1 MRPEGGRTGMPVAVI
16 GLGSMG
22 MGVARSLLRAGFPV
36 AGYDVRPE
44 ACRQFE
50 DLGGVAASSPG
61 EAGSRSGAVVILV
74 VNAEQTEAAIFGA
87 GGLAESMEPG
97 SVIVTSAT
105 IPPAFAA
112 GLGQRIENAGLLN
125 IDAPV
130 SGGAK
135 KAAEGQL
142 TVMAS
147 GPAAAFKRCAPLF
160 EAIAAKLYR
169 LGEQP
174 GQGSTVKMIN
184 QLLAGVHIAAAAEA
198 MALGIKA
205 GGDPATLYEVIG
217 NSAGSS
223 WMFQNRVP
231 HILAGDYTPLSA
243 VNIFVKDLG
252 LVLDSARKL
261 TFPLPLTATAHQI
274 FLAAAAAGHGGEDD
288 SAVIKMY
295 PGIELPKDRREDR

>member
-1 MRPEGGRTGMPVAVI
+1 MPRDSSQTGLPVGVI

-22 MGVARSLLRAGFPV
+22 MAVARSLLRAGLPV
-36 AGYDVRPE
+36 CGFDVRPE
-44 ACRQFE
+44 AQAQLGGF
-50 DLGGVAASSPG
+50 GGVAAASPA
-61 EAGSRSGAVVILV
+61 EVGSRSRAVVILV
-74 VNAEQTEAAIFGA
+74 VNAAQTEDVIFGA
-87 GGLAESMEPG
+87 AGLVESMEPG
-97 SVIVTSAT
+97 SVIVTSST
-105 IPPAFAA
+105 VPPAFAA
-112 GLGQRIENAGLLN
+112 DLGRRIEQAGLLN

-130 SGGAK
+130 SGGVK

-147 GPAAAFKRCAPLF
+147 GPAAAFARCAPLF
-160 EAIAAKLYR
+160 DAIAAKLYR
-169 LGEQP
+169 LGEKP

-205 GGDPATLYEVIG
+205 GADPQVLFDVIS

-252 LVLDSARKL
+252 LVLDSARNL
-261 TFPLPLTATAHQI
+261 SFPLPLTATAHQI
-274 FLAAAAAGHGGEDD
+274 FLAAAAAGLGGEDD
-288 SAVIKMY
+288 SAVIKTY
-295 PGIELPKDRREDR
+295 PGVKLPTTKDGR